1 MAGEDRG
8 KSEEQKLRE
17 RKTKVRYEG
26 ATRMN
31 TRRGERWRGR
41 WRVRSMGNRRG
52 DRERERNKRE
62 KESAG
67 LIDLSFMSV
76 SWVTPGGVADIL
88 SYMTS
93 VFSDP

>member
-31 TRRGERWRGR
+31 TRRGERWR
-41 WRVRSMGNRRG
+41 VRSMGNRRG
-52 DRERERNKRE
+52 DREREKQEGER
-62 KESAG
+62 
-67 LIDLSFMSV
+67 V
-76 SWVTPGGVADIL
+76 SW
-88 SYMTS
+88 
-93 VFSDP
+93 SD